1 MRENQ
6 LKIMIKLIIILVVF
20 VTKNTQKSVEAK
32 YVEGHLKSV
41 DNWAFLARFCFL
53 SGRGRYEYEIEYER
67 RFGELQL
74 LLYYDDKSQWPSVYK
89 TGKTCQEKLSVLS
102 VRDNQI
108 VTLSPKPPH
117 NIYSG
122 CTLRSSKDPTSTT
135 TQIPIILNSK
145 PDPTTTVKA
154 DPMDPSYFDQFL
166 KLTPAM
172 EAEGGS
178 ERPTTVKIDVTESV
192 TEDNSVESFNKTEKS
207 TVTLSLDMG
216 GFDNKLEN
224 ASSFKNEVEELFG
237 INPDEKVSSKCVEK
251 QFLLN
256 KAF

>member
-1 MRENQ
+1 
-6 LKIMIKLIIILVVF
+6 MIKLIIILVVF
-20 VTKNTQKSVEAK
+20 VTRNTQNNSRGQVEGK

-102 VRDNQI
+102 ARDNQI
-108 VTLSPKPPH
+108 VTLSPKTPH

-145 PDPTTTVKA
+145 PDPVTTSRP
-154 DPMDPSYFDQFL
+154 DLMDPSYFDQFL
-166 KLTPAM
+166 KPTPAL
-172 EAEGGS
+172 ETFGGS
-178 ERPTTVKIDVTESV
+178 ESPTTVKNGATESV
-192 TEDNSVESFNKTEKS
+192 TEDVSVESFNKTEKS
-207 TVTLSLDMG
+207 TITLSLDMG

-237 INPDEKVSSKCVEK
+237 INPDEKVGI
-251 QFLLN
+251 Q
-256 KAF
+256 